1 MVVVFSPHHSHPFTA
16 PFPGHPY
23 QRLQLPVV
31 NEAELLDEVVKVLVA
46 CVDVSLGAHV
56 DDAVEVVDVDVD
68 KDAEEAGEDLSAN
81 LLELLGEGNT
91 CEAKARWKPFEH
103 FSPPQKK
110 SKPKQQMAFKCH
122 CQA

>member
-1 MVVVFSPHHSHPFTA
+1 M
-16 PFPGHPY
+16 
-23 QRLQLPVV
+23 V

-46 CVDVSLGAHV
+46 CVDVSLSAHV

-91 CEAKARWKPFEH
+91 CKAKARWKPFEH
-103 FSPPQKK
+103 FSTPQKNQNQNQNNRWHLNVTVRLNRQPWNMRK
-110 SKPKQQMAFKCH
+110 ASLS
-122 CQA
+122 